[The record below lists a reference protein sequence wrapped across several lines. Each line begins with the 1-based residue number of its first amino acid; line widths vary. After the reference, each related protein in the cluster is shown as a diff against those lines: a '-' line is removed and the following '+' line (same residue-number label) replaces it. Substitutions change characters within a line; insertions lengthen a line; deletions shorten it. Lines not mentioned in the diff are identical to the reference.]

1 MKKLLLTTVAFVFL
15 FGAEFHPSKNSQ
27 NKFHG
32 VYFSARSNLC
42 SPENITSLSSS
53 TEDDTDK
60 LDMEHQEHFVG
71 YFPETVTKRFI
82 APRPREHTLTQIHPF
97 IFDLPPPRCTCVIG

>member
-27 NKFHG
+27 NKFHR
-32 VYFSARSNLC
+32 VYFSALSDSY
-42 SPENITSLSSS
+42 SPENIPSLSSS

-60 LDMEHQEHFVG
+60 LDMEHPESLVG
-71 YFPETVTKRFI
+71 YFPEPITKRFI
-82 APRPREHTLTQIHPF
+82 VPRPREHTLTQIHPF
-97 IFDLPPPRCTCVIG
+97 IFDLPPPCCAEFRG